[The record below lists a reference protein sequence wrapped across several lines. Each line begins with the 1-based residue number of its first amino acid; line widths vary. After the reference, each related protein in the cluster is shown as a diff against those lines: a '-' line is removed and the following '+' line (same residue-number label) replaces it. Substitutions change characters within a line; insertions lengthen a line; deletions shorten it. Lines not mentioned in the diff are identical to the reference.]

1 MKKLSRR
8 HLRLLIKRARV
19 GSAQKHPT
27 KGLTKNTNTK
37 KRNIVEIWNGKTV
50 EKAVC
55 LSAPI
60 HPPAVLSF
68 EENLN
73 ETLEFLSKVRAGI
86 HKRPSRRNRKVNWI
100 ERRPNKLPRIRKYF
114 DFKNIEKFG
123 TAPALIVAAAY
134 DRGKV
139 ATGEVPPAVNF
150 PNWSPEAF
158 QTLYE
163 MGFFEVIG
171 HAPAERIKEVYQEKL
186 DISYKISKI
195 LSGKNADEL
204 EVASDI
210 LLELLNYLS
219 LAPEMSEDLIIDIN
233 SAVSE
238 AMINVA
244 RHAYPDD
251 FIKQTDGVC
260 LGKWWMS
267 AKADKSTNTLT
278 IVIYD
283 QGATIP
289 GTLPRRQWYQ
299 ETIEAVMKA
308 IIPDFDAANR
318 RHTIDHEFIN
328 FSMKKGK
335 TQTGNAR
342 RGLGLPQM
350 QELIDIC
357 PDGTISIVSRQ
368 GIYKYAKNIG
378 VFKQALA
385 VELEGTLIEWKLTL
399 PEGAA

>member
-1 MKKLSRR
+1 
-8 HLRLLIKRARV
+8 
-19 GSAQKHPT
+19 
-27 KGLTKNTNTK
+27 
-37 KRNIVEIWNGKTV
+37 
-50 EKAVC
+50 
-55 LSAPI
+55 
-60 HPPAVLSF
+60 
-68 EENLN
+68 
-73 ETLEFLSKVRAGI
+73 
-86 HKRPSRRNRKVNWI
+86 
-100 ERRPNKLPRIRKYF
+100 
-114 DFKNIEKFG
+114 
-123 TAPALIVAAAY
+123 
-134 DRGKV
+134 
-139 ATGEVPPAVNF
+139 
-150 PNWSPEAF
+150 
-158 QTLYE
+158 